1 MEETVRYF
9 AKASGRVQGV
19 GFRMYVR
26 ENASKLGIRGLGIR
40 GWVMNMSDGTVD
52 MEVQGPSD
60 KVDKLFE
67 IIQAGNYFIKVTEF
81 HIEKQNPVLPPEN
94 GFLIKY

>member
-26 ENASKLGIRGLGIR
+26 ENASKLGIRG
-40 GWVMNMSDGTVD
+40 WVMNMSDGTVD

-60 KVDKLFE
+60 KVDKLLE

-94 GFLIKY
+94 GFSIRY

>member
-26 ENASKLGIRGLGIR
+26 ENASRLGIR

-52 MEVQGPSD
+52 MEVQGPSG

-81 HIEKQNPVLPPEN
+81 HMEKQNPVLPPES
-94 GFLIKY
+94 GFQIRY

>member
-9 AKASGRVQGV
+9 AKVSGRVQGV

-26 ENASKLGIRGLGIR
+26 ENASKLGIR

-67 IIQAGNYFIKVTEF
+67 IIQEGNYFIKVTEL
-81 HIEKQNPVLPPEN
+81 HMEKQNPVLPPEN

>member
-26 ENASKLGIRGLGIR
+26 ENANRLGLK

-52 MEVQGPSD
+52 MEVQGASER
-60 KVDKLFE
+60 VDKLFE
-67 IIQAGNYFIKVTEF
+67 IIQTGNYFIKVSEF
-81 HIEKQNPVLPPEN
+81 HIEKKNPVLSSEN
-94 GFLIKY
+94 SFQIKY

>member
-1 MEETVRYF
+1 MKMGEIVRYF

-26 ENASKLGIRGLGIR
+26 ENASRLGLR
-40 GWVMNMSDGTVD
+40 GWVKNMDDGTVD
-52 MEVQGPSD
+52 MEVQGESD

-67 IIQAGNYFIKVTEF
+67 IIQEGNYFIKVTEL
-81 HIEKQNPVLPPEN
+81 HMDKQNPVLPPEN
-94 GFLIKY
+94 AFLIKY

>member
-26 ENASKLGIRGLGIR
+26 ENASRLGIR

-67 IIQAGNYFIKVTEF
+67 IIQEGNYFIKVTEF
-81 HIEKQNPVLPPEN
+81 HIEKQNPVMPPES
-94 GFLIKY
+94 GFQIRY

>member
-26 ENASKLGIRGLGIR
+26 ENASKLGIRG
-40 GWVMNMSDGTVD
+40 WVMNMSDGTVD

-60 KVDKLFE
+60 K
-67 IIQAGNYFIKVTEF
+67 AGNYFIKVTEF
-81 HIEKQNPVLPPEN
+81 HMEKQNPVLPPEN

>member
-1 MEETVRYF
+1 MEETIRYF

-26 ENASKLGIRGLGIR
+26 ENASKLGIR

-67 IIQAGNYFIKVTEF
+67 IIQEGNYFIKVTEL
-81 HIEKQNPVLPPEN
+81 HMEKQNPVLPPEN

>member
-26 ENASKLGIRGLGIR
+26 ENASRLGIR

-52 MEVQGPSD
+52 MEVQGSSD

-81 HIEKQNPVLPPEN
+81 HMEKQNPVLPPES
-94 GFLIKY
+94 GFQIRY

>member
-1 MEETVRYF
+1 MDTVVRYF

-26 ENASKLGIRGLGIR
+26 ENASRLGLK

-60 KVDKLFE
+60 
-67 IIQAGNYFIKVTEF
+67 
-81 HIEKQNPVLPPEN
+81 
-94 GFLIKY
+94 

>member
-26 ENASKLGIRGLGIR
+26 ENASRLGIR

-52 MEVQGPSD
+52 MEVQGTSD

-81 HIEKQNPVLPPEN
+81 HMEKQNPVLPPEN

>member
-26 ENASKLGIRGLGIR
+26 ENASKLGIRG
-40 GWVMNMSDGTVD
+40 WVMNMSDGTVD

-67 IIQAGNYFIKVTEF
+67 IIQEGNYFIKVTEL
-81 HIEKQNPVLPPEN
+81 HMEKQNPVLPPEN
-94 GFLIKY
+94 CFLIKY

>member
-26 ENASKLGIRGLGIR
+26 ENASKLGIRG
-40 GWVMNMSDGTVD
+40 WVMNMSDGTVD

-67 IIQAGNYFIKVTEF
+67 IIQKGNYFIKVTEF
-81 HIEKQNPVLPPEN
+81 HMEKQNPVLSPES
-94 GFLIKY
+94 GFQIRY

>member
-1 MEETVRYF
+1 MEDTVRYF

-26 ENASKLGIRGLGIR
+26 ENASRLDLR

-52 MEVQGPSD
+52 MEVQGPEG
-60 KVDKLFE
+60 KVDKFFE
-67 IIQAGNYFIKVTEF
+67 IIQADNYFIKVTELQL
-81 HIEKQNPVLPPEN
+81 EKKNPVLSPEN
-94 GFLIKY
+94 GFAIKY

>member
-1 MEETVRYF
+1 MDTVVRYF

-26 ENASKLGIRGLGIR
+26 ENASRLGLK

-60 KVDKLFE
+60 QVDKLFE

-81 HIEKQNPVLPPEN
+81 QMEEKNPVLPSEN
-94 GFLIKY
+94 GFLIRY

>member
-1 MEETVRYF
+1 MEDTVRYF

-26 ENASKLGIRGLGIR
+26 ENASRLGLR

-52 MEVQGPSD
+52 MEVQGPEA

-67 IIQAGNYFIKVTEF
+67 IIQAGNYFIKVTEL
-81 HIEKQNPVLPPEN
+81 HMEKQNPVLPPEN
-94 GFLIKY
+94 GFGIKY